1 MKRIKRPRLM
11 VGLTI
16 GFVLLLGVIFSD
28 KVITANAHIEGWVVT
43 TPVAIGTTLT
53 SADVKSIAVPVG
65 GDHFNVFTQNP
76 VGRRVSV
83 PLQPGDLLTASL
95 LGASTTSIV
104 PLNVHM
110 APSLSAGSTVDI
122 YAVVSGQTVLLA
134 RHMVVESTNPL
145 SILVPD
151 QQEPQ
156 WMSVAGSSTILILAQ
171 STGVG
176 VPTANLSVLQSI
188 QKLSS
193 ESAAPGSGENLA
205 AIPPATAS
213 PSPTSSPS
221 PSQGG

>member
-1 MKRIKRPRLM
+1 MKRIKRPRLI

-43 TPVAIGTTLT
+43 TAVATGTTLT

-110 APSLSAGSTVDI
+110 APSLSPGSTVDI

-134 RHMVVESTNPL
+134 RHMIVESTNPL
-145 SILVPD
+145 AILVPD

-156 WMSVAGSSTILILAQ
+156 WVSVAGSPTTLIVAQ
-171 STGVG
+171 STGIG
-176 VPTANLSVLQSI
+176 VPTSNLSVLQSI
-188 QKLSS
+188 QTLSRD
-193 ESAAPGSGENLA
+193 SAAPGSGENVTA
-205 AIPPATAS
+205 VPSAKAS
-213 PSPTSSPS
+213 PSPTNSPS